1 MARGSP
7 AAAPPSSAA
16 LALAAA
22 LAEDERQAIGRLI
35 YVDDSLPGWR
45 RVRRGRGVAYLDEQ
59 GRAITDERH
68 LRRIRHLAIPPAY
81 TDVWICPL
89 EDGHIQATGR
99 DARGRKQYRYH
110 ELWQALRDA
119 TKFERMRDFGLA
131 LPRIRL
137 VVQRDLGRAGLP
149 REKVLATLVRLL
161 DTTYLRVGNDEY
173 ARSNGSFGLTTL
185 RNRHAEIR
193 GGTLRLS
200 FRGKSGVHQRVQL
213 DDPEVAR
220 ICRKLQ
226 ELPGQE
232 LFQCVDDNGQPQS
245 IGSADVNDY
254 IAEAA
259 APPRRRA
266 ATGSGGMAEPG
277 GQRFTAKDF
286 RTWHASA
293 MALERL
299 HPCDAGSAAEAKQRI
314 KAVIADVAKQ
324 LGHTLTVCR
333 KSYVHPEVL
342 ARFTD
347 GRLRAA
353 CEGAARLP
361 ATQAR
366 GLGEAERQLLGL
378 LSAANRPPRS
388 AGRRP
393 APPTRPRRDR
403 SPSTGRP
410 MSA

>member
-1 MARGSP
+1 MA
-7 AAAPPSSAA
+7 A
-16 LALAAA
+16 
-22 LAEDERQAIGRLI
+22 
-35 YVDDSLPGWR
+35 
-45 RVRRGRGVAYLDEQ
+45 
-59 GRAITDERH
+59 
-68 LRRIRHLAIPPAY
+68 
-81 TDVWICPL
+81 
-89 EDGHIQATGR
+89 
-99 DARGRKQYRYH
+99 
-110 ELWQALRDA
+110 
-119 TKFERMRDFGLA
+119 
-131 LPRIRL
+131 
-137 VVQRDLGRAGLP
+137 DLGRPGLD
-149 REKVLATLVRLL
+149 RNRVLATVVQLL
-161 DTTYLRVGNDEY
+161 EVTLIRVGNDEY
-173 ARSNGSFGLTTL
+173 ARHNKTFGLTTMRDRHFKAEGAQL
-185 RNRHAEIR
+185 RFR
-193 GGTLRLS
+193 
-200 FRGKSGVHQRVQL
+200 FRGKSGKHHVVTLRNRRLAGLV
-213 DDPEVAR
+213 R
-220 ICRKLQ
+220 RMQ

-366 GLGEAERQLLGL
+366 GLGEAERQLLRL
-378 LSAANRPPRS
+378 LSAANRPARS

-410 MSA
+410 TSA